1 MFVGRYDN
9 PINYVEIPE
18 VTHYFKL
25 FDGEKIL
32 SNSKICLVFQ
42 LPEALE
48 EHSFVNMGVF

>member
-25 FDGEKIL
+25 FDGGENTFK
-32 SNSKICLVFQ
+32 FQ
-42 LPEALE
+42 
-48 EHSFVNMGVF
+48 NMSCISVA